1 MGSHTSVVDGKD
13 RGKGRIVCSHG
24 LERGK
29 RRKKISKFGR
39 GVGNPQIEELRVPR
53 VIFRKGLRT
62 DGYPREACEL
72 RVKKNFEI
80 PRLQGLVAVWIFNLF
95 APHFVW
101 KWEQTAVL

>member
-29 RRKKISKFGR
+29 RRKKISKFSR
-39 GVGNPQIEELRVPR
+39 GVGNPQIQALRVPR

-62 DGYPREACEL
+62 DGYAREACEL
-72 RVKKNFEI
+72 RVKKFRNSS
-80 PRLQGLVAVWIFNLF
+80 LAGVSCSVDL
-95 APHFVW
+95 
-101 KWEQTAVL
+101 